1 MMDMIFLAAGNST
14 RFGSNKLLYQ
24 LNGKCMYRYGVEVMD
39 RLQKE
44 NLIDTAIIVTQ
55 YPEIWQDIEKKFPKM
70 QSVRNPHPELGISSS
85 IRLGVEKLT
94 NMRKECGKM
103 QSPQEVS
110 QYNKKKCGCMFAVAD
125 QPYLTA
131 ASLRKMLKCWENSD
145 KGIMVSGHGERM
157 GNPVIFA
164 GKYYEELSNLTGDV
178 GGKQVIKKHLDDVQM
193 FEMPESELK
202 DLDLPTEICE
212 LP

>member
-1 MMDMIFLAAGNST
+1 MDMIFLAAGNST

-24 LNGKCMYRYGVEVMD
+24 LNGKCMYRYEVEVMD

-55 YPEIWQDIEKKFPKM
+55 YPEIWQDIEKHFPKM
-70 QSVRNPHPELGISSS
+70 QSVRNPHPECGISGS
-85 IRLGVEKLT
+85 IRLGVEKLLQ
-94 NMRKECGKM
+94 MKKE
-103 QSPQEVS
+103 
-110 QYNKKKCGCMFAVAD
+110 CGCMFAVAD

-131 ASLRKMLKCWENSD
+131 ASLEKMILCWENSD

-164 GKYYEELSNLTGDV
+164 GKYYEELSNLKGDV

-193 FEMPESELK
+193 FEMPEPELK